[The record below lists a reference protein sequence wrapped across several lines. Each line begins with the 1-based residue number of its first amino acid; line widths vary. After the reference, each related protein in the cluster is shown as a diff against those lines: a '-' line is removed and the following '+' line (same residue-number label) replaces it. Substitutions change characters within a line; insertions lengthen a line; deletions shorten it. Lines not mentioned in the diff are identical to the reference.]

1 MDPVLLALKTM
12 VLKFEVYASNTSE
25 RLVIQAA
32 KEAIAKSESKEA
44 ENE

>member
-12 VLKFEVYASNTSE
+12 VLKFEVYVSNTSE

-32 KEAIAKSESKEA
+32 KEAIAKAESKEA
-44 ENE
+44 KK